1 MLNKIGS
8 KAKKTIGILAL
19 AAFLGG
25 PLSYTAVATPTASAA
40 SYSSH
45 KDHRDWDRRHHKKD
59 DGKDYNKGNIVT
71 AVLVGGVIGAV
82 IAKNT

>member
-8 KAKKTIGILAL
+8 KTKKCIGIFAL

-25 PLSYTAVATPTASAA
+25 PLSYTAASVPTASAA

-45 KDHRDWDRRHHKKD
+45 RDHRDWDRDKHKKD
-59 DGKDYNKGNIVT
+59 DGKDYNKGNVVT
-71 AVLVGGVIGAV
+71 AVLVGGVIGAI

>member
-8 KAKKTIGILAL
+8 RTKKCIGIFAL

-25 PLSYTAVATPTASAA
+25 PLSYTASSVPTASAA

-45 KDHRDWDRRHHKKD
+45 HRDWDRDHHKND

-71 AVLVGGVIGAV
+71 AVLVGGVLGAV